1 LSVNSKKDRNFLII
15 GVINMITNHSESF
28 DHVLK
33 GACTLHVFTLVQFPF
48 NRNNA
53 YLVTQKGNAYD
64 FITYGVIW
72 PSVVQLELYS
82 NKDR

>member
-1 LSVNSKKDRNFLII
+1 
-15 GVINMITNHSESF
+15 MITNRSESF
-28 DHVLK
+28 NHVLK
-33 GACTLHVFTLVQFPF
+33 GACALHVFTLVQFPF

-53 YLVTQKGNAYD
+53 YLVTQKGNAY
-64 FITYGVIW
+64 GVIW